1 MSEKEKELRKMSRVE
16 LIEVIYTLEQSEEQL
31 QKEKKELEKRLSERK
46 IILSEAGSIADA
58 AMGLSKIFQTAQETA
73 DQYLNSVAAMQVDS
87 GKKAKALISDA
98 QMQAET
104 TLTEAR
110 NQAGVTVNEAQSR
123 AEAMVAEAKS
133 RADAIMEDS
142 QKKAEAMLS
151 DAKQKAED
159 TVREAQAQAHAAHVK
174 AEECLQHA
182 MKEKE
187 RLETETEQVIS
198 EKWSVFDQKVKAILE
213 AHSELGA
220 LLSHR

>member
-16 LIEVIYTLEQSEEQL
+16 LIEIIYALEQSEEKL
-31 QKEKKELEKRLSERK
+31 QKEKEELENQLSERR
-46 IILSEAGSIADA
+46 ILLSEAGSIAEA
-58 AMGLSKIFQTAQETA
+58 AMGLSRIFQTAQETA

-87 GKKAKALISDA
+87 GKKAKMLISDA
-98 QMQAET
+98 KQQAENTLAEAKTQAET
-104 TLTEAR
+104 MLAETQNQTEIMLAEAR
-110 NQAGVTVNEAQSR
+110 NQAESTVSEAQSR
-123 AEAMVAEAKS
+123 AEALLSEANQQAGK
-133 RADAIMEDS
+133 
-142 QKKAEAMLS
+142 
-151 DAKQKAED
+151 

-187 RLETETEQVIS
+187 RLETETEQAIS
-198 EKWSVFDQKVKAILE
+198 EKWSVFDQKVKEILE